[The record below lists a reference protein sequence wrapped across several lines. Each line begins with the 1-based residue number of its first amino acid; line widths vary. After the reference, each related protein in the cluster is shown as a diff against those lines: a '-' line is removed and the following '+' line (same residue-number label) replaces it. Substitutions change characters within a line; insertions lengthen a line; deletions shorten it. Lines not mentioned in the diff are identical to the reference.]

1 MPTMRNHSRFSAH
14 FKRMVKATLTVSMLA
29 LTSISAHAI
38 TLEQLQTK
46 LSSEPLVRGDF
57 SQQREMAMFDQPL
70 ISSGQFLLSAKKGLW
85 WHQTA
90 PMPVS
95 LILTQDKLSQQ
106 FDNQPAQ
113 VLAASD
119 NPMVFYFSHVF
130 LSLFKG
136 DTSQLTEQFDLSLKT
151 LKDSKTHEQW
161 QLVLTPKAAPLNKVF
176 SKISIEGG
184 QFINKLELDE
194 IRGDKTLI
202 TFSQQTTTPTTLTSE
217 EKRVFQF

>member
-1 MPTMRNHSRFSAH
+1 MPTMHNHSRFSAH
-14 FKRMVKATLTVSMLA
+14 FKRVVKATLTICMLA
-29 LTSISAHAI
+29 LTSISAHAT
-38 TLEQLQTK
+38 TLEQLQTN
-46 LSSEPLVRGDF
+46 LSSELLVRGEF
-57 SQQREMAMFDQPL
+57 KQQREMAMFDQPL

-85 WHQTA
+85 WHQIT

-95 LILTQDKLSQQ
+95 LVLTQDKLSQQ
-106 FDNQPAQ
+106 FNNQPAQ
-113 VLAASD
+113 ILTASD

-130 LSLFKG
+130 LSMFKG
-136 DTSQLTEQFDLSLKT
+136 DTSQLTEQFKLSFKA
-151 LKDSKTHEQW
+151 LKDSKTHNQW
-161 QLVLTPKAAPLNKVF
+161 QLVLTPKTAPLDKVF
-176 SKISIEGG
+176 SKISIEGS